1 MHWGNKGDSKAFAQG
16 LSPRKMVPSMYA
28 QSERMHPPGGG
39 WTYPG
44 GRLGSYGLVPIV
56 AGLDKCA
63 NLLADW
69 QAYLSP
75 LTPTGTAFASGKMTD
90 VPQPEHAAARATT
103 VA

>member
-1 MHWGNKGDSKAFAQG
+1 M
-16 LSPRKMVPSMYA
+16 
-28 QSERMHPPGGG
+28 
-39 WTYPG
+39 
-44 GRLGSYGLVPIV
+44 

-75 LTPTGTAFASGKMTD
+75 LTPTVTAFASGKMTD
-90 VPQPEHAAARATT
+90 VRQPEHAAARATT